1 MLPGMSAL
9 QEDLLQGGNTSPKHT
24 HVQVGDLRYIQAQVH
39 VHTSTDRLM
48 STRQRRV
55 YTRTDTHRC
64 TQVYTEIVHMYTHT
78 DVHTYTRL

>member
-1 MLPGMSAL
+1 MRK
-9 QEDLLQGGNTSPKHT
+9 LLNEELGRPT
-24 HVQVGDLRYIQAQVH
+24 LEEY
-39 VHTSTDRLM
+39 
-48 STRQRRV
+48 RV